1 MAPYIQNYPNMKTN
15 RYSGLLWLLGLGF
28 FASCSSSESSGSKPA
43 QKGRGK
49 DAVSFQ
55 IGEVSEGKV
64 GQEIQLPGEF
74 MAFQEVSIYPKADG
88 FVQKVLVDRG
98 SQVRKG
104 EILMVLEAP
113 ETEQQLVAA
122 RSNYLKAQAVLVASK
137 EHFRRL
143 KASTRITGSVS
154 ALDLESAQAKMMAD
168 SASAMGEQANLAALT
183 QIKNYLTVRAPFDGI
198 ITERNV
204 HPGALVGAGLKQAG
218 PMLNLQQQDRLRLV
232 VDVPE
237 NYSLGLKK
245 GKPVTYHIN
254 AMPGENFKGTISR
267 RSGNMNLKFRSETV
281 EIDVSNASR
290 RIKPGMF
297 AEVSL
302 VPEATEGALT
312 VPATAVVASTERQY
326 VIRVDDA
333 GNAEFVDVRTGQKSS
348 NLTEVFGNLRKGDK
362 IVVNA
367 RNDLRQGARVATKD

>member
-1 MAPYIQNYPNMKTN
+1 MKTN
-15 RYSGLLWLLGLGF
+15 PYNSVLGIAVCLSLF
-28 FASCSSSESSGSKPA
+28 SACSSSESGTKGVKKSKE
-43 QKGRGK
+43 QK
-49 DAVSFQ
+49 AVAFE
-55 IGEVSEGKV
+55 IGEVAAGHV
-64 GQEIQLPGEF
+64 GQEIQLPAEF

-88 FVQKVLVDRG
+88 FVKNVLVDRG
-98 SQVRKG
+98 SAVRKG
-104 EILMVLEAP
+104 DVLMILEAP

-122 RSNYLKAQAVLVASK
+122 RSNYLKAQAMLVASK
-137 EHFRRL
+137 EHYRRL

-154 ALDLESAQAKMMAD
+154 ALDLESAHAKMMAD
-168 SASAMGEQANLAALT
+168 SASAMGEQANFAALT
-183 QIKNYLTVRAPFDGI
+183 QIKGYLTVRAPFDGI

-204 HPGALVGAGLKQAG
+204 HPGALVGAGLKQSG

-245 GKPVTYHIN
+245 GKAVTYHVN

-281 EIDVSNASR
+281 EIDVNNSAR

-302 VPEATEGALT
+302 VPDATEGALT
-312 VPATAVVASTERQY
+312 VPSSAVVASTERQY
-326 VIRVDDA
+326 VIRIDSL
-333 GNAEFVDVRTGQKSS
+333 GNSEFVDVRTGQRSS
-348 NLTEVFGNLRKGDK
+348 NITEVFGNLQKGDK

-367 RNDLRQGARVATKD
+367 RNDLRQGVKLSSK

>member
-1 MAPYIQNYPNMKTN
+1 MALYIQNYPNMKTN
-15 RYSGLLWLLGLGF
+15 RYNGLLWLLGMGL
-28 FASCSSSESSGSKPA
+28 FASCTSSESSGSKPM
-43 QKGRGK
+43 QKEKAK
-49 DAVSFQ
+49 DAVSFK

-98 SQVRKG
+98 SLVRKG
-104 EILMVLEAP
+104 EVLMVLEAP

-137 EHFRRL
+137 EHYRRL

-183 QIKNYLTVRAPFDGI
+183 QIKSYLTVRAPFDGI

-204 HPGALVGAGLKQAG
+204 HPGALVGAGLKQTG

-302 VPEATEGALT
+302 MPEATEGGALT
-312 VPATAVVASTERQY
+312 VPSTAVVASTERQY
-326 VIRVDDA
+326 VIRVDTA

-348 NLTEVFGNLRKGDK
+348 NVTEVFGNLRKGDK

-367 RNDLRQGARVATKD
+367 RNDLRQGMRVVAD

>member
-15 RYSGLLWLLGLGF
+15 RYNSLLWLLGLGIF
-28 FASCSSSESSGSKPA
+28 SACSSSESSDTKSVKKPSA
-43 QKGRGK
+43 QK
-49 DAVSFQ
+49 AVSFK
-55 IGEVSEGKV
+55 IGEVSQTHV
-64 GQEIQLPGEF
+64 GEQIQLPAEF

-98 SQVRKG
+98 SQVHKG

-113 ETEQQLVAA
+113 ETEQRLVAA

-137 EHFRRL
+137 EHYRRL

-183 QIKNYLTVRAPFDGI
+183 QIKSYLTVRAPFDGI

-204 HPGALVGAGLKQAG
+204 HPGALVGAGLKQSG

-245 GKPVTYHIN
+245 GKPVTYHLN
-254 AMPGENFKGTISR
+254 AMPGETFKGTISR

-281 EIDVSNASR
+281 EIDVSNTSR

-302 VPEATEGALT
+302 MPEATEGALT

-326 VIRVDDA
+326 VIRVDSA
-333 GNAEFVDVRTGQKSS
+333 GNSEFVDVRTGQKSS

-367 RNDLRQGARVATKD
+367 RNDLRQGVKLTAKL

>member
-1 MAPYIQNYPNMKTN
+1 MKTN
-15 RYSGLLWLLGLGF
+15 RYNSLLWLLGLGIF
-28 FASCSSSESSGSKPA
+28 SACSSSESSDTKAVKKPSA
-43 QKGRGK
+43 QK
-49 DAVSFQ
+49 AVSFK
-55 IGEVSEGKV
+55 IGEVSQTHV
-64 GQEIQLPGEF
+64 GEQIQLPAEF

-88 FVQKVLVDRG
+88 FVQRVLVDRG
-98 SQVRKG
+98 SQVHKG

-113 ETEQQLVAA
+113 ETEQRLVAA

-137 EHFRRL
+137 EHYRRL

-183 QIKNYLTVRAPFDGI
+183 QIKSYLTVRAPFDGI

-204 HPGALVGAGLKQAG
+204 HPGALVGAGLKQSG

-245 GKPVTYHIN
+245 GKPVTYHVN
-254 AMPGENFKGTISR
+254 AMPGETFKGTISR

-281 EIDVSNASR
+281 EIDVSNTSR

-302 VPEATEGALT
+302 MPEATEGALT

-326 VIRVDDA
+326 VIRVDSA
-333 GNAEFVDVRTGQKSS
+333 GNSEFVDVRTGQKSS

-367 RNDLRQGARVATKD
+367 RNDLRQGVKLTANL

>member
-1 MAPYIQNYPNMKTN
+1 MKTN
-15 RYSGLLWLLGLGF
+15 PYNSILVLGICLELF
-28 FASCSSSESSGSKPA
+28 SACSSSESGTKGVRKTA
-43 QKGRGK
+43 EQK
-49 DAVSFQ
+49 AVSYKL
-55 IGEVSEGKV
+55 GEVTAGQV
-64 GQEIQLPGEF
+64 GQQIQLPAEF
-74 MAFQEVSIYPKADG
+74 MAYQEVSIYPKADG
-88 FVQKVLVDRG
+88 FVKNVLVDRG
-98 SQVRKG
+98 SAVRKG
-104 EILMVLEAP
+104 DVLMVLEAP

-137 EHFRRL
+137 EHYRRL

-154 ALDLESAQAKMMAD
+154 ALDLESAHAKMMAD
-168 SASAMGEQANLAALT
+168 SASAMGEQANFTALT
-183 QIKNYLTVRAPFDGI
+183 EIKGYLTVRAPFDGI

-204 HPGALVGAGLKQAG
+204 HPGALVGAGLKQSG

-245 GKPVTYHIN
+245 GKAVTYHIN
-254 AMPGENFKGTISR
+254 AMPGESFNGTISR

-281 EIDVSNASR
+281 EIDVNNSSR

-312 VPATAVVASTERQY
+312 VPSSAVVVSTERQY
-326 VIRVDDA
+326 VIRVDSG
-333 GNAEFVDVRTGQKSS
+333 GNSEFVDVRTGQRSS
-348 NLTEVFGNLRKGDK
+348 DMTEIFGGLRKGDK

-367 RNDLRQGARVATKD
+367 RNDLRQGVKLTGN